1 MIQNFHNKYLK
12 RNNNKKTTNTS
23 YVVGQESQFTLTV
36 SSSES
41 KLDVFREL
49 AVPGLS
55 G

>member
-12 RNNNKKTTNTS
+12 QKKNKYTS
-23 YVVGQESQFTLTV
+23 YVVDQESQFTFTV

-41 KLDVFREL
+41 KLDVFSEL